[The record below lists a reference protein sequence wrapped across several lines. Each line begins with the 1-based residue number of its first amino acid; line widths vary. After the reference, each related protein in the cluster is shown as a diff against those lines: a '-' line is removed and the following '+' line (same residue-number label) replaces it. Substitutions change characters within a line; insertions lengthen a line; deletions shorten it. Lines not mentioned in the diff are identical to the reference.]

1 MEIKI
6 FKKVPDV
13 CKKYKY
19 AILILLVGLVF
30 MLFPGNKTKETSV
43 EPQSAGT
50 TVHIPLEERLA
61 KILCQVEGAGKV
73 EVVLTISAGEE
84 TLFQADVDSSFSEKD
99 QSTRSDTVIITDSSH
114 NETGLIKQV
123 LPPVYQGA
131 IIVCQGAERPSVRLE
146 IVDAVSKLTGLG
158 ANSISVLKMK

>member
-1 MEIKI
+1 MEMKI
-6 FKKVPDV
+6 FNKVPAL

-19 AILILLVGLVF
+19 AILILFIGLVF
-30 MLFPGNKTKETSV
+30 MLLPGGKTKENTIT
-43 EPQSAGT
+43 PQPETAT
-50 TVHIPLEERLA
+50 IHIPLEERLEN
-61 KILCQVEGAGKV
+61 ILCQVEGAGKV

-84 TLFQADVDSSFSEKD
+84 TLFQANEDSSVGEKD
-99 QSTRSDTVIITDSSH
+99 QNTRKDTVIITDTNH

-123 LPPVYQGA
+123 LSPVYQGA